1 CHRRMAALTLLMKH
15 IRQRD
20 LMELLDK
27 LPLLMVEMVSDEQV
41 RVLIHYMVNAG
52 DSPSPEFMR
61 ALAARLPQHEDKLMT
76 IAERLE
82 QKGREEG
89 RKEGLQEG
97 RQEGA
102 AEKAQAIARQLRN
115 MGMTPEQIKQATGLS
130 DAELKKVIH

>member
-1 CHRRMAALTLLMKH
+1 M
-15 IRQRD
+15 QG
-20 LMELLDK
+20 EL
-27 LPLLMVEMVSDEQV
+27 V
-41 RVLIHYMVNAG
+41 
-52 DSPSPEFMR
+52 
-61 ALAARLPQHEDKLMT
+61 T

-115 MGMTPEQIKQATGLS
+115 MGMTSEQIEQATGLS
-130 DAELKKVIH
+130 SAELKKLFAD

>member
-1 CHRRMAALTLLMKH
+1 
-15 IRQRD
+15 I
-20 LMELLDK
+20 
-27 LPLLMVEMVSDEQV
+27 SDEQV

-89 RKEGLQEG
+89 R
-97 RQEGA
+97 QEGA